1 MRVLLKYEFEPSG
14 RTYDSRRL
22 QRQLAH
28 QGVRV
33 GFHRVRGLMKKI
45 QITAIWKRKYY
56 EYNR

>member
-1 MRVLLKYEFEPSG
+1 MRVLLKSEFEPSG
-14 RTYDSRRL
+14 RSYGSRRL

-28 QGVRV
+28 QGIRV
-33 GFHRVRGLMKKI
+33 GFHRVCGLMKEM

>member
-1 MRVLLKYEFEPSG
+1 VLLKSKFEPSG
-14 RTYDSRRL
+14 RPYGSRRL

-28 QGVRV
+28 QGIPV
-33 GFHRVRGLMKKI
+33 GFHGVRGLMKEM